1 VQDGFSTPKKSCMR
15 NSTNV
20 TPTEDSSS
28 NSNSNSNSSSV
39 TVSATLYESSHDV
52 ITAVE
57 VYQSSADVIPLAS
70 PPGMGI
76 IRCLS
81 EPSTHSLLLPN
92 EIDDKDKDRKRDKDR
107 EKEKEKLGTAHSA
120 AAAVLASFSTTK
132 EWIREEVRTFNKLPP
147 NSSKFNTPQEQMQA
161 HDEEAEG
168 DGNEDIRNSIDSKRS
183 SPLTMGAATTA
194 TTTATATVSATTT
207 ATATSAGASGVVEG
221 ASVSE
226 ERPVL
231 LRTRTDTVK
240 QCDIERLVVP
250 ASEKLSP
257 YPLPFPPP
265 LRFSPHSSAPLPLPL
280 TLTPPPSFLVA
291 SKVEKDTKTAVSISL
306 TSQPS
311 VFAPAPTPALTPS
324 TAPDSTLPP
333 TLVPASVSN
342 STSASVTALVSV
354 AITTTTTTTTTTAVS
369 VPTVT
374 PITAPTPFSTLLP
387 VSVSV
392 PIATLV
398 PAPVPAPISTP
409 VPVLEAALILQPS
422 ETDILTMK
430 ACEEMNLMT
439 TQMQRD
445 KESVDKEES
454 ESKCLKWLGKLSGAT
469 ELLQNKIAVI
479 KSNMISSDATLFS
492 SQSPPFFRKSVT
504 ESSLRSRSQSDAVTN
519 TKLTVAMN
527 GIHGIL
533 HRRHSY
539 NARGTYYTTYLHPL
553 LVVIKSVHLSWWIDI
568 VMEVSCLFLVFV
580 QTLTCFI
587 FL

>member
-15 NSTNV
+15 NSTKV
-20 TPTEDSSS
+20 TPNTEDSSS
-28 NSNSNSNSSSV
+28 NSNSNSNSV

-57 VYQSSADVIPLAS
+57 VYQSGTDVIPLAS

-92 EIDDKDKDRKRDKDR
+92 ESDDKDRDRDRDK
-107 EKEKEKLGTAHSA
+107 EKEKEKHGTAQSA

-147 NSSKFNTPQEQMQA
+147 NSFQLNTPQEPMQP
-161 HDEEAEG
+161 HNEEGEN
-168 DGNEDIRNSIDSKRS
+168 DGNEGIRNSIGSKRS
-183 SPLTMGAATTA
+183 SPLTIGIATTA
-194 TTTATATVSATTT
+194 TTTATTTTATVSATTLTST
-207 ATATSAGASGVVEG
+207 AAGAASAGASGVVDG
-221 ASVSE
+221 VSVSE
-226 ERPVL
+226 ERTVL
-231 LRTRTDTVK
+231 SRTRTDTVK
-240 QCDIERLVVP
+240 HCDTERPVVP
-250 ASEKLSP
+250 ASDKQSP
-257 YPLPFPPP
+257 FPLPFPPP
-265 LRFSPHSSAPLPLPL
+265 LRYSPHPSVPLPVPL
-280 TLTPPPSFLVA
+280 TLPPPPSFLVA
-291 SKVEKDTKTAVSISL
+291 SKVEKETKTAASVSL

-311 VFAPAPTPALTPS
+311 APAFAPTPAPALSPS
-324 TAPDSTLPP
+324 TASASTP
-333 TLVPASVSN
+333 VPASASTSN

-369 VPTVT
+369 VPTIT
-374 PITAPTPFSTLLP
+374 PITTPTPFSTLHP

-409 VPVLEAALILQPS
+409 VPVLEAALIIQPS

-539 NARGTYYTTYLHPL
+539 NARGTYYATYLRPL
-553 LVVIKSVHLSWWIDI
+553 LVLMFD
-568 VMEVSCLFLVFV
+568 
-580 QTLTCFI
+580 
-587 FL
+587 

>member
-1 VQDGFSTPKKSCMR
+1 MQDGFSTPKKSCMR
-15 NSTNV
+15 SSTKV
-20 TPTEDSSS
+20 TPTTEDSSS
-28 NSNSNSNSSSV
+28 NSYSDSNSNSV
-39 TVSATLYESSHDV
+39 TVSATLYESTHDV

-57 VYQSSADVIPLAS
+57 VYHSGTDVIPLAS

-92 EIDDKDKDRKRDKDR
+92 ESDDKDKDRDR
-107 EKEKEKLGTAHSA
+107 EKDKEKEKDKDKEKHVTAHSA

-147 NSSKFNTPQEQMQA
+147 NSYKFNTPQEQMQA
-161 HDEEAEG
+161 HDEEGEG
-168 DGNEDIRNSIDSKRS
+168 DGNEDIRNSTDSKRS
-183 SPLTMGAATTA
+183 SPLTMGAATTTA
-194 TTTATATVSATTT
+194 TTLTSTATVSATTFT
-207 ATATSAGASGVVEG
+207 STATSAGAVSAIASGASVVVDG
-221 ASVSE
+221 VSVSE
-226 ERPVL
+226 ERAVL

-240 QCDIERLVVP
+240 QCDIERPVVP
-250 ASEKLSP
+250 TTEKVSP
-257 YPLPFPPP
+257 FLLPFPPP
-265 LRFSPHSSAPLPLPL
+265 LRFSPHSFLPLPLPL
-280 TLTPPPSFLVA
+280 TLPPPPAFLVA
-291 SKVEKDTKTAVSISL
+291 SKVEKDTKPAVSISP

-311 VFAPAPTPALTPS
+311 AFAPAPAPAPALSPS
-324 TAPDSTLPP
+324 TASVSTLAP
-333 TLVPASVSN
+333 TPAST
-342 STSASVTALVSV
+342 STSDSSSASVTALVSI

-369 VPTVT
+369 VPTIT

-387 VSVSV
+387 VSISV

-398 PAPVPAPISTP
+398 PVPVPVPAPIFTP
-409 VPVLEAALILQPS
+409 VPVLEAALIMQPS

-439 TQMQRD
+439 TQIQRD

-492 SQSPPFFRKSVT
+492 SQSPPFFRKSMT
-504 ESSLRSRSQSDAVTN
+504 ESSSSLRSRSQSDAVTN
-519 TKLTVAMN
+519 TKLTVAVN

-539 NARGTYYTTYLHPL
+539 NARGTHNTTYSHPL
-553 LVVIKSVHLSWWIDI
+553 VY
-568 VMEVSCLFLVFV
+568 
-580 QTLTCFI
+580 
-587 FL
+587 